1 MSDLNSM
8 LSDFVDLG
16 TMISEVE
23 KSEKK
28 SVFWRPTKLKTTI
41 RILPPIK
48 SNGEKLPFFEHKV
61 HWINSQ
67 PYECINQS
75 IVDKDG
81 NMHNACECPV
91 CKMTRAL
98 YNAKTTEAS
107 ALAKKIAGKTR
118 YVVRILVR
126 DDPEYATTPVFYE
139 LPFSIYEKIKNAIL
153 SKEWGSLFGPLD
165 GRDFDIVKTGE
176 GMYTNYDASSF
187 KPVTS
192 KIVDDNQKIVEILT
206 KAKNMSYNSLIN
218 FKTASDI
225 ENVAMENDDVARFFG
240 RKQDPAYVVNTNVT
254 SVSAPAVSTVYTSSN
269 EELIPSVEP
278 KVEAP
283 VQENA
288 SSGDDLD
295 SILADLVNM

>member
-8 LSDFVDLG
+8 LSEFVDLSA
-16 TMISEVE
+16 MASEVE

-28 SVFWRPTKLKTTI
+28 SAFWRPTKQKTTV

-67 PYECINQS
+67 PYECLNQTV
-75 IVDKDG
+75 VDKDG
-81 NMHNACECPV
+81 NLHNATECPI
-91 CKMTRAL
+91 CKMARSL
-98 YNAKTTEAS
+98 YNAKTDDAV
-107 ALAKKIAGKTR
+107 ALAKKISGKTR

-139 LPFSIYEKIKNAIL
+139 LPFSIHEKIKNAIL

-192 KIVDDNQKIVEILT
+192 KIADDNQKIVEILT
-206 KAKNMSYNSLIN
+206 KAKDMSYNSLIN
-218 FKTASDI
+218 FKTADDI
-225 ENVAMENDDVARFFG
+225 KAVAMENDDIARFFG
-240 RKQDPAYVVNTNVT
+240 VKTAAP
-254 SVSAPAVSTVYTSSN
+254 VSAPVQYPAPAVSAPSPAETVVPT
-269 EELIPSVEP
+269 EELVPAAP
-278 KVEAP
+278 VEA
-283 VQENA
+283 A
-288 SSGDDLD
+288 SDTSAADELD
-295 SILADLVNM
+295 SLLAGLI